1 MPPEGN
7 DMTHIDATGIIDIL
21 VDICRAR
28 HDSLSVRDSEGK
40 TIASFIR
47 PEGDHIAFEI
57 TTGEYSSEVT
67 FDMFLFNEKKLTR
80 WLVNLEYEFE
90 QRYRVN
96 IRITTSIS
104 GRTRRV
110 SIAY

>member
-1 MPPEGN
+1 
-7 DMTHIDATGIIDIL
+7 MTHIDATGIIDIL

-28 HDSLSVRDSEGK
+28 HDSLAMRDSEGK
-40 TIASFIR
+40 TIASFTR
-47 PEGDHIAFEI
+47 PEGDRVAFEI
-57 TTGEYSSEVT
+57 TTGEYSSEIS
-67 FDMFLFNEKKLTR
+67 FDLFLFDDKTLTR

-96 IRITTSIS
+96 IRISTSVS

-110 SIAY
+110 SVAY